1 MSLYSTTTTAE
12 IVVARSVYALV
23 IEALNEALVFDDA
36 SLRDAIE
43 TVKGEFQSYV
53 YDAEGELRERR

>member
-36 SLRDAIE
+36 SLRDAIL
-43 TVKGEFQSYV
+43 TVQREFAGYV
-53 YDAEGELRERR
+53 ASAEGELRERR